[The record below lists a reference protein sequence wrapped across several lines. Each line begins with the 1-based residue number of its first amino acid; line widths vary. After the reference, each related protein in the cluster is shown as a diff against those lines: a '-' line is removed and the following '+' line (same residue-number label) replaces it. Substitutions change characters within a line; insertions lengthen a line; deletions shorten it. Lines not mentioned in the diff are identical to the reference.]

1 MHCWFKYLK
10 GKGLDLQTR
19 FHDDIFTLLR
29 ILNMPTRISVLY
41 VDDEPDLLELGRQFL
56 EIRGEFAVSTTES
69 VADAKAML
77 LNKPFDAIISD
88 YHMPETNGIEFL
100 KYIRQQ
106 YPDIPFILF
115 TGRGREEVVI
125 EAINNGA
132 EAYLQK
138 GGAPLPQ
145 FTELA
150 QKIRGA
156 VGKQRAKRT
165 LQRQTVVLGE
175 RVKELACLYN
185 LAEVISTQGI
195 SLDDM
200 LRQAA
205 DLISSGYQH
214 PEFTS
219 ARIQFKGKEF
229 STPGFRRSVWNQ
241 DFPLFVDG
249 EWAGLVEVSYTG
261 AWSDEENAPFLAE
274 ESSLLH
280 GIARL
285 LENSIACKIADE
297 RLRNTCGIGSP
308 PVLTNPDTVMNGERD
323 LRLAAEKDLK
333 RSKELQ
339 EQLLR
344 EVRQRVKNNLH
355 TVHDL
360 LALQSKYIRDDK
372 VLTAL
377 QESQNRI
384 KAMALV
390 HEIVYQS
397 PEIANID
404 LDLYVKTLGK
414 NLLEFYSRKGREIIL
429 RTDISGITL
438 GVNTAIPIGLILNEL
453 MSNALKHA
461 FPNRN
466 TGEIFIRV
474 RRQDRN
480 ISIVFRDDGAGMPRD
495 LNWRDTRSL
504 GLRMVFSIVE
514 QMKGTIGLDRSRGTE
529 FSMVLE
535 ERK

>member
-1 MHCWFKYLK
+1 
-10 GKGLDLQTR
+10 
-19 FHDDIFTLLR
+19 
-29 ILNMPTRISVLY
+29 MPEKIPILY
-41 VDDEPDLLELGRQFL
+41 VDDEPDLLEIGRQFL
-56 EIRGEFAVSTTES
+56 ETLGDFTVNTAES

-77 LNKPFDAIISD
+77 INKPFDVIVSD
-88 YHMPETNGIEFL
+88 YQMPGTNGIEFL
-100 KYIRQQ
+100 KYVRQQ
-106 YPDIPFILF
+106 YPDTPFILF

-150 QKIRGA
+150 QKIRVA
-156 VGKQRAKRT
+156 VDKYRATRA

-175 RVKELACLYN
+175 RVKELACLYKLTEIVN
-185 LAEVISTQGI
+185 APEI
-195 SLDDM
+195 SLEGM
-200 LRQAA
+200 LKETV
-205 DLISSGYQH
+205 DLIPSGYQH
-214 PEFTS
+214 PKFTR
-219 ARIQFKGKEF
+219 AHIMFRGAEF
-229 STPGFRRSVWNQ
+229 STPGFQRSIWNQ
-241 DFPLFVDG
+241 NFPLFVDG
-249 EWAGLVEVSYTG
+249 EWAGSVEVSYTG
-261 AWSDEENAPFLAE
+261 EWADANSAPFLAE
-274 ESSLLH
+274 ESSLLR
-280 GIARL
+280 GLVRL
-285 LENSIACKIADE
+285 LENGIARKIADD
-297 RLRNTCGIGSP
+297 RLRDNCGIRAP
-308 PVLTNPDTVMNGERD
+308 ETLNVADPVLKGERD

-333 RSKELQ
+333 RSRALQ

-372 VLTAL
+372 VLNAL

-414 NLLEFYSRKGREIIL
+414 NLLEFYRQKGREVIL
-429 RTDISGITL
+429 RTDIPGITL

-461 FPNRN
+461 FPDRD

-480 ISIVFRDDGAGMPRD
+480 ISIVFRDDGVGMPRD